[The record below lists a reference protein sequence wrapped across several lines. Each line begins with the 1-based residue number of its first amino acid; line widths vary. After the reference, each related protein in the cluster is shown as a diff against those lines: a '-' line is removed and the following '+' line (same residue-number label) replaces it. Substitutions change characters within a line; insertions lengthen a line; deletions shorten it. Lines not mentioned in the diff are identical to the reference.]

1 MRLRHSRNE
10 RHQTPKKFRNFR
22 SLNLYVEWV
31 GPIERYR
38 ARGRCE
44 LKGRVLLSSRI
55 QAQSRLRD
63 VVQNVMAIT
72 DAPSR
77 FWQRQGVMRRPFR
90 AQSEGGP
97 HEYHASPWI
106 SRRSDGTI
114 RYSARYNRLFAD
126 GVLRIARLGEP
137 SHRQSLKRARGDKA
151 HRFDAMTSSR
161 RVPDPIALRA
171 TRKGNLL
178 MLLVVAV
185 VVLAVAS

>member
-1 MRLRHSRNE
+1 MPVMQGTFGKYCRMHLRPWRDE
-10 RHQTPKKFRNFR
+10 RHQTPKSDFPNFR
-22 SLNLYVEWV
+22 FAAS
-31 GPIERYR
+31 I
-38 ARGRCE
+38 CT
-44 LKGRVLLSSRI
+44 LSGL

-126 GVLRIARLGEP
+126 GVLWIARLGEP